1 MRWIAFPNCIRPEK
15 RLRISARHLARR
27 EENFYIQQLLG
38 KQFDNDLIYF
48 KKPVDCQDHCAY
60 C

>member
-1 MRWIAFPNCIRPEK
+1 MRWIAFPNGIRSAK
-15 RLRISARHLARR
+15 RLRTSARHLARR
-27 EENFYIQQLLG
+27 GENFDIKQLLVE
-38 KQFDNDLIYF
+38 QFDNGLIYF